1 MKFIGFFL
9 LWRILGNPFLAL
21 LVIVVVVY
29 LLDRRYVGVF
39 PSITKPFKRM
49 SKISKLRSEIALN
62 YNDVSSKYELA
73 RLLME
78 RKKYKEAL
86 AILEI
91 IQEPYEHSA
100 EYWSDLGA
108 VLLKLG
114 SIDQGEAYILKGLD
128 INPRVKYGEPYLRLA
143 GVYQNQDREK
153 AQHYVRQFQTIQSS
167 SSEACYLLGMMYK
180 ALDRK
185 EDAKSAF
192 QESIDI
198 YRTLPKYKK
207 RQERKWAVRSL
218 LRKMT

>member
-9 LWRILGNPFLAL
+9 LWRLLGNPFLAL
-21 LVIVVVVY
+21 LVIIVVVY
-29 LLDRRYVGVF
+29 LLDRRYVGIF

-49 SKISKLRSEIALN
+49 SIISKLRGQIALN
-62 YNDVSSKYELA
+62 FNDVSSKYDLA

-86 AILEI
+86 DVLEM

-100 EYWSDLGA
+100 EYWNDLGT
-108 VLLKLG
+108 VMLKLG
-114 SIDQGEAYILKGLD
+114 SIDQGETYILKGLEL
-128 INPRVKYGEPYLRLA
+128 NPRVKYGQPYLRLA
-143 GVYQNQDREK
+143 EVYQNQDRDK
-153 AQHYVRQFQTIQSS
+153 AQKYVRQFQTIHSS

-185 EDAKSAF
+185 EEAKSSF

-218 LRKMT
+218 LRKII